1 VNGSKSGSYCGPLAA
16 LFGAAAAASGAA
28 AVDVT
33 GGPPVDCPRQ
43 FRFDSGS
50 IMHALQPAAATAA
63 QR

>member
-1 VNGSKSGSYCGPLAA
+1 MSEREYGSDALAA
-16 LFGAAAAASGAA
+16 GVAAMDA
-28 AVDVT
+28 AVAAHAA
-33 GGPPVDCPRQ
+33 VDCPRQ